1 MKQDARQAIG
11 WADTPEEK
19 IQALIAFKSVLV
31 LYLPS
36 GVIRHVD
43 GERIGQVGISD
54 DFTTRL
60 SLIAAGVKIEY
71 DV

>member
-1 MKQDARQAIG
+1 MKQDARQAFG

-31 LYLPS
+31 LHMPS
-36 GVIRHVD
+36 GIIRHVD

-54 DFTTRL
+54 DFMTRVA
-60 SLIAAGVKIEY
+60 LIKAGVKIEY